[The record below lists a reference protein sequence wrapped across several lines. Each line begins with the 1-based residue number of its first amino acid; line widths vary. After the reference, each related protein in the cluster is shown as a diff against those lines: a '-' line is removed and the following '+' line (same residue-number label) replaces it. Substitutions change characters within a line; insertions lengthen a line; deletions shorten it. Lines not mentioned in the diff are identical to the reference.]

1 MTQDSSR
8 SGETTARKQ
17 SVSMAHDPRSEWFTE
32 ARFGLYIHWGLYA
45 LGARHEWMRSR
56 EFMSN
61 EAYEKYFRHFD
72 PDLYDPAKWAKLA
85 GDAGMKYMVVTAKH
99 HEGFCLWDSKLTDYK
114 ATNTSCGKDLLRPML
129 EAFRAEGIRTGLYYS
144 LLDWHHP
151 DYTVDVKHPMR
162 YDQEYVARDAQRNW
176 QNYVDYMHG
185 QTRELLTEYGDI
197 DVLFLDFS
205 IPQEEGFPGK
215 GKDEWQSERFVD
227 MVRSLQPNTL
237 INDRLGVPGDITT
250 PEQYQPREWIKI
262 DGKPVLW
269 EACHT
274 FSGSWGYYRDEESW
288 KSAEQILRMLID
300 TVSKGG
306 NFLLNVGP
314 NARGELDERAVER
327 LEEIGVW
334 MRKHARAIHGCTA
347 APPHLPT
354 CPEDCRFTYN
364 PKTNRLYLHLFAWPF
379 KQLHLAN
386 FSGLVEYAQLLDDA
400 SEIRMAEGEKK
411 LTIEAGAFDEG
422 RPANMLTLQLPVKK
436 PKAAIPVI
444 ELFLKS

>member
-1 MTQDSSR
+1 MELMVR
-8 SGETTARKQ
+8 N
-17 SVSMAHDPRSEWFTE
+17 HEWFTE

-56 EFMSN
+56 EFLSN
-61 EAYEKYFRHFD
+61 EAYHKYFKHFD
-72 PDLYDPAKWAKLA
+72 PDLYDPTVWAKLA
-85 GDAGMKYMVVTAKH
+85 KDAGMNYMVVTAKH

-114 ATNTSCGKDLLRPML
+114 STNTPYGKDVLRPML

-162 YDQEYVARDAQRNW
+162 YDKDYVELDKQRNW

-205 IPQEEGFPGK
+205 ISAEEGFKGK
-215 GKDEWQSERFVD
+215 GKDEWKSERFVN
-227 MVRSLQPNTL
+227 MVRSLQPNIL

-250 PEQYQPREWIKI
+250 PEQYQPREWIKL

-288 KSAEQILRMLID
+288 KSSDQVLRMLID

-314 NARGELDERAVER
+314 NGRGELDERAVMR
-327 LEEIGVW
+327 LQDIGAW
-334 MRKHARAIHGCTA
+334 MRTHSRSIHGCTQ
-347 APPHLPT
+347 APSHLPA

-364 PKTNRLYLHLFAWPF
+364 PKTNCLYLHVFAWPF
-379 KQLHLAN
+379 KQIHLPQ
-386 FSGLVEYAQLLDDA
+386 FSGLVEYAQLLGDA
-400 SEIRMAEGEKK
+400 SEIRMVEGEKK
-411 LTIEAGAFDEG
+411 LTMEAGAFDEG
-422 RPANMLTLQLPVKK
+422 RPADMLTLQLPVKK
-436 PKAAIPVI
+436 PNTAIPVI
-444 ELFLKS
+444 ELFLKDGV

>member
-1 MTQDSSR
+1 MIKDNAQAARQD
-8 SGETTARKQ
+8 
-17 SVSMAHDPRSEWFTE
+17 VSPAHDPRSEWFTE
-32 ARFGLYIHWGLYA
+32 ARFGLYVHWGLYT

-56 EFMSN
+56 EFLSN
-61 EAYEKYFRHFD
+61 EEYEKYFRRFD

-85 GDAGMKYMVVTAKH
+85 ADAGMKYMVVTTKH

-114 ATNTSCGKDLLRPML
+114 ATNTPYGKDLLRPML
-129 EAFRAEGIRTGLYYS
+129 EAFRSEGIRTGLYYS

-162 YDQEYVARDAQRNW
+162 YNKDYVAMDAQRNW
-176 QNYVDYMHG
+176 QSYLDYMHG

-205 IPQEEGFPGK
+205 IPSEEGFPGK

-227 MVRSLQPNTL
+227 MVHSLRPNIL

-288 KSAEQILRMLID
+288 KSTEQILRMLID

-306 NFLLNVGP
+306 NLLLNVGP

-334 MRKHARAIHGCTA
+334 MRKHARSIHGCTA
-347 APPHLPT
+347 APVHLPP

-379 KQLHLAN
+379 KQIHLAD

-400 SEIRMAEGEKK
+400 SEIRMVEGEKR
-411 LTIEAGAFDEG
+411 LTMEAGAFDEG

>member
-1 MTQDSSR
+1 MAYDN
-8 SGETTARKQ
+8 EKAVAAARQ
-17 SVSMAHDPRSEWFTE
+17 TVPAAHDPRSEWFTE

-56 EFMSN
+56 EFLSN
-61 EAYEKYFRHFD
+61 EDYEKYFRRFD
-72 PDLYDPAKWAKLA
+72 PDLYDPVRWAKLA
-85 GDAGMKYMVVTAKH
+85 ADAGMKYMVVTTKH

-114 ATNTSCGKDLLRPML
+114 ATNTPCGKDLLRPML
-129 EAFRAEGIRTGLYYS
+129 EAFRSEGIRTGLYYS

-162 YDQEYVARDAQRNW
+162 YDKEYVAMDAQRNW
-176 QNYVDYMHG
+176 QSYVDYMHG

-205 IPQEEGFPGK
+205 IPSEEGFPGK

-227 MVRSLQPNTL
+227 MVRSLQPNIL

-262 DGKPVLW
+262 DGRPVLW

-288 KSAEQILRMLID
+288 KSTEQILRMLID

-334 MRKHARAIHGCTA
+334 MRKHARSIHGCTA
-347 APPHLPT
+347 APAHLPA

-379 KQLHLAN
+379 KQLHLAD

-400 SEIRMAEGEKK
+400 SEIRMVEGEKK
-411 LTIEAGAFDEG
+411 LTMEAGAFDEG